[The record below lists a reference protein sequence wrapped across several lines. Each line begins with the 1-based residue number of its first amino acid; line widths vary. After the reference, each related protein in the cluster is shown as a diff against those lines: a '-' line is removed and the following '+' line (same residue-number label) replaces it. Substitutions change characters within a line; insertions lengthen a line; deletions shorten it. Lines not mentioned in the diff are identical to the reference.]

1 MLKLKLNS
9 CAKKKQLYSFFFIIF
24 CTIVFILAGKIKNIN
39 THSRFGNNTI
49 FPLYISLEQRTFNRI
64 GYDMYRY
71 KLDL

>member
-1 MLKLKLNS
+1 MCKE
-9 CAKKKQLYSFFFIIF
+9 KKTIIF
-24 CTIVFILAGKIKNIN
+24 ILFYHLLYHSIYLGRQNKNIN